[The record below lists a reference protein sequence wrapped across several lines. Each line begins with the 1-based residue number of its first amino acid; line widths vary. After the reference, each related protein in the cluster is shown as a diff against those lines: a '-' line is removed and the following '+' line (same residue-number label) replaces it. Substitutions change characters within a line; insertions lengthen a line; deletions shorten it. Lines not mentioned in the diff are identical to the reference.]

1 MSEAR
6 QILESVISDFSPEKF
21 IRFFREKN
29 RNFVARENNYSRYND
44 NDFKNGTHLGEIKLQ
59 DNDNLMISAF
69 EVQKPLSERAGKK
82 AQYEKAKII
91 LKATENQNYCGGIF
105 IFYDANGNFR
115 FSLVYPEAIGTRRQW
130 NNFRRFTYFVSSS
143 EDVTNKTFK
152 QRIGDGDFS
161 DLQKIKDAFSV
172 EKVTHE
178 FYEAIAN
185 WYFWAVEH
193 SRFPQD
199 AETEENGRNISVI
212 RLITRIIFIWFMRE
226 RGLVPKALFEEKKIR
241 DILHDIAPESST
253 YYKAILQN
261 LFFATLSTKK
271 EARQFRS
278 EVRGHKGYNPDF
290 DNQYVYRYHDLFKD
304 AEDIKTYFGNVPF
317 LNGGLFECL
326 DDKQNGIYIDGFTA
340 VKKNQPEVPNFLFFS
355 DEVKADLNGIYGTRN
370 KTYKVHGLLDT
381 LRSFNFT
388 IDENSPDDQD
398 VALDPE
404 LLGRVFENLLASF
417 NPETATTARKATGSY
432 YTPREIV
439 DYMVSESLK
448 AYFRANL
455 EEVENLDEKIDKL
468 FFTNDNQNPFSKNE
482 SKKIVSLIENVK
494 IVDPAVGSGAFPMGA
509 LHKLVFIL
517 NKVDPGNELWKQA
530 QIKAAGKIT
539 DPSIR
544 RETIKRIED
553 FFQGK
558 NADYGRKLYLIQ
570 RCIYGVDI
578 QQIAVEIAKLRF
590 FIALLVDEVIDAQKD
605 NWGIEPLPNLDFK
618 IIQGNSLI
626 SNFMGIDFDADTA
639 QTNEKTQIGFDFA
652 DADDGLIK
660 TFEQKKIDFQN
671 EPNQEK
677 KKQIKDEIED
687 LLIQIFET
695 RIKKQKADY
704 FQALEEIEQRNS
716 VIPNPKTRAEIIAKE
731 KQKLS
736 QNTSFDLE
744 SIEKQLREFTSKK
757 KTKPFFPWR
766 LYFAE
771 VFEKGGFDVVIGN
784 PPYLKER
791 DNKKVFEIVNKSSF
805 GKKYHQGKMDY
816 WFYFLHKAID
826 LAKNEAIISYI
837 TSRYWLNS
845 SGAKKLIERVANEL
859 SFVAFV
865 DIGKLKVFE
874 EVAGHH
880 MVAVYKKTKKFDKFI
895 YRKLDNELTDINKN
909 ENTENLSIKT
919 LSNKAVFKNNEI
931 ILESSTNITVDTT
944 ALGLIGDISQGV
956 VEATDKLTNKQINKS
971 KRKDVS
977 AGDGIFVIN
986 KNELK
991 YINPNRIE
999 QSIIKKYLD
1008 PNDVFSYGYN
1018 WSEKYL
1024 IYADKNTKDE
1034 IKRNKDYSNIKKHL
1048 DKYKEFIT
1056 SSNKPYGLHRP
1067 RKIKYFNSPKIIF
1080 KGMFV
1085 ENSFAYDKE
1094 KYFVGFSFS
1103 LLIQKDKNYDLKFIL
1118 SILNSKFA
1126 LDWFYKN
1133 GKKRGAGVD
1142 IGVEKLRLFPIKIAT
1157 EKEQIPFI
1165 SIVDKILE
1173 LTHAGDYLE
1182 NKIKQAKVKE
1192 YEKEINRMVYALYGL
1207 NDEEKLLK
1215 E

>member
-1 MSEAR
+1 M
-6 QILESVISDFSPEKF
+6 
-21 IRFFREKN
+21 
-29 RNFVARENNYSRYND
+29 
-44 NDFKNGTHLGEIKLQ
+44 
-59 DNDNLMISAF
+59 
-69 EVQKPLSERAGKK
+69 
-82 AQYEKAKII
+82 
-91 LKATENQNYCGGIF
+91 
-105 IFYDANGNFR
+105 
-115 FSLVYPEAIGTRRQW
+115 
-130 NNFRRFTYFVSSS
+130 
-143 EDVTNKTFK
+143 
-152 QRIGDGDFS
+152 
-161 DLQKIKDAFSV
+161 
-172 EKVTHE
+172 
-178 FYEAIAN
+178 
-185 WYFWAVEH
+185 
-193 SRFPQD
+193 
-199 AETEENGRNISVI
+199 
-212 RLITRIIFIWFMRE
+212 
-226 RGLVPKALFEEKKIR
+226 
-241 DILHDIAPESST
+241 
-253 YYKAILQN
+253 
-261 LFFATLSTKK
+261 
-271 EARQFRS
+271 
-278 EVRGHKGYNPDF
+278 
-290 DNQYVYRYHDLFKD
+290 
-304 AEDIKTYFGNVPF
+304 
-317 LNGGLFECL
+317 
-326 DDKQNGIYIDGFTA
+326 
-340 VKKNQPEVPNFLFFS
+340 
-355 DEVKADLNGIYGTRN
+355 
-370 KTYKVHGLLDT
+370 
-381 LRSFNFT
+381 
-388 IDENSPDDQD
+388 
-398 VALDPE
+398 
-404 LLGRVFENLLASF
+404 
-417 NPETATTARKATGSY
+417 
-432 YTPREIV
+432 
-439 DYMVSESLK
+439 
-448 AYFRANL
+448 
-455 EEVENLDEKIDKL
+455 DEKIDKL

-931 ILESSTNITVDTT
+931 ILESST
-944 ALGLIGDISQGV
+944 
-956 VEATDKLTNKQINKS
+956 
-971 KRKDVS
+971 
-977 AGDGIFVIN
+977 
-986 KNELK
+986 K
-991 YINPNRIE
+991 Y
-999 QSIIKKYLD
+999 YC
-1008 PNDVFSYGYN
+1008 
-1018 WSEKYL
+1018 
-1024 IYADKNTKDE
+1024 
-1034 IKRNKDYSNIKKHL
+1034 
-1048 DKYKEFIT
+1048 
-1056 SSNKPYGLHRP
+1056 
-1067 RKIKYFNSPKIIF
+1067 
-1080 KGMFV
+1080 
-1085 ENSFAYDKE
+1085 
-1094 KYFVGFSFS
+1094 
-1103 LLIQKDKNYDLKFIL
+1103 
-1118 SILNSKFA
+1118 
-1126 LDWFYKN
+1126 
-1133 GKKRGAGVD
+1133 
-1142 IGVEKLRLFPIKIAT
+1142 
-1157 EKEQIPFI
+1157 
-1165 SIVDKILE
+1165 
-1173 LTHAGDYLE
+1173 
-1182 NKIKQAKVKE
+1182 
-1192 YEKEINRMVYALYGL
+1192 
-1207 NDEEKLLK
+1207 
-1215 E
+1215 